1 MAIDL
6 IAKIAP
12 KNGAFTGMVDAA
24 QVLGGGGAGTLPDAC
39 VAAANITQHLLD
51 EDDFASDSATKAPTQ
66 QSTKVYVLAHAGGG
80 AATFQ
85 HRWTANGPF
94 IVGTDVDGAY
104 ISDSA
109 FSILGVWLYRG
120 TAGTSSNTIVDIH
133 KNGTTLYT
141 TQANRPT
148 IAWNDADK
156 KVDCALPDVVT
167 VAAGDVI
174 TIDIDQK
181 ETGTPKDLIVLIQG
195 A

>member
-12 KNGAFTGMVDAA
+12 KNAAFTGMVDAA
-24 QVLGGGGAGTLPDAC
+24 QVLGGGGSGVLPDAC
-39 VAAANITQHLLD
+39 VPLLD

-66 QSTKVYVLAHAGGG
+66 QSTKAYVLAHAGGG

-94 IVGTDVDGAY
+94 VAGTAVDGAF
-104 ISDSA
+104 ISDTA
-109 FSILGVWLYRG
+109 FSITAVWLCRG
-120 TAGTSSNTIVDIH
+120 TAGNASETIVDIN
-133 KNGTTLYT
+133 KNGTTMYT

-148 IAWNDADK
+148 IVWNDADK
-156 KVDCALPDVVT
+156 KVDCTLPDVVT
-167 VAAGDVI
+167 IAAGDII
-174 TIDIDQK
+174 TMDIDQA
-181 ETGTPKDLIVLIQG
+181 EATTPTDLIVVIQG